1 MNYTHY
7 WYYPVIADMTEI
19 NNVINEV
26 KKLEKILNLVMR
38 YNNSDGI
45 IDNKNIYFNKIDG
58 EDIFNGA
65 FMIDF
70 TKINKNNQYS
80 YCKTNRNPKFDMMVS
95 LILLS
100 MVNNIKDFYF
110 SSDGDNEDWIQAIKI
125 YKEYIGEL
133 DNAYGKFLFNTLHNI
148 SVLFIK
154 KK

>member
-7 WYYPVIADMTEI
+7 WHYPVIATITEI

-26 KKLEKILNLVMR
+26 KQLEKILNLR
-38 YNNSDGI
+38 IKYKNSDGI
-45 IDNKNIYFNKIDG
+45 IDIKSIMFDKIDG
-58 EDIFNGA
+58 EDIFNDV

-70 TKINKNNQYS
+70 TKINQYS
-80 YCKTNRNPKFDMMVS
+80 YCKTNRNQKFDMMVS

-125 YKEYIGEL
+125 YKEHIGDL
-133 DNAYGKFLFNTLHNI
+133 DNAYGKFIFNSLHNI

-154 KK
+154 K

>member
-1 MNYTHY
+1 MNYKHY
-7 WYYPVIADMTEI
+7 WYYPVIANMTEI

-26 KKLEKILNLVMR
+26 KQLEKILNLTMR

-45 IDNKNIYFNKIDG
+45 IDNKNIYFDKIDG

-70 TKINKNNQYS
+70 AKISKNNQYE

-125 YKEYIGEL
+125 YKEHIGEL
-133 DNAYGKFLFNTLHNI
+133 DNAYGKFVFNSLHNI

-154 KK
+154 K